1 MRAMAIPSRSEQST
15 LSGRVARFA
24 KVGANLGGFATG
36 VAAARFGGRALDDPR
51 NAAEL
56 KRVLGELKGPLMKLA
71 QILGNI
77 PDAVP
82 PEFARQLSELQ
93 ANAPPMGAGF
103 VRRRMVG
110 ELGADWRQKFVDF
123 TPEAVSA
130 ASLGQVHKGTL
141 ANGSSVAVKLQYPDM
156 ASAVEADLGQLD
168 LLLSLFKRV
177 DGSINTSEIRDELAE
192 RLREE
197 LDYTR
202 ELKHLLLYRQ
212 MLAGEEHVRIP
223 EPVPELSTG
232 RLLTMEWLEGSR
244 LMDWRDAP
252 AEVRNRIAE
261 ALFLAWYRP
270 FYRVGVIHGDPH
282 LGNYT
287 IAQADADR
295 AVVNLLDFG
304 CVRIFPPAFIEGVNL
319 LYRAIETNDDAR
331 AAHAFEMWGF
341 KGLTKPIREVLL
353 IWARFLYGPLL
364 DDRVRPIDMDGRP
377 GEYGRATAQKVHAEL
392 KKLGTVTIPAEFV
405 FMDRAAIGLGGVFI
419 QLGAE
424 LNWSSLFRQLMS
436 DFDVG
441 AVSQRQ
447 AEALAQAGLAPDAGS
462 AQAGLAPDAG
472 SAQAGLAPDTGPG
485 QAGHR

>member
-1 MRAMAIPSRSEQST
+1 MADQST
-15 LSGRVARFA
+15 LTGRIARFT
-24 KVGANLGGFATG
+24 KVGANLGGFAAG
-36 VAAARFGGRALDDPR
+36 AAAARMGGRSLDDPK

-93 ANAPPMGAGF
+93 ANAPPMGHGF
-103 VRRRMVG
+103 VRRRMAG
-110 ELGADWRQKFVDF
+110 ELGPDWRDRFAEF

-130 ASLGQVHKGTL
+130 ASLGQVHKGLLPGGET
-141 ANGSSVAVKLQYPDM
+141 VAVKLQYPDM

-168 LLLSLFKRV
+168 LLLSLFRRV
-177 DGSINTSEIRDELAE
+177 DGSINTAEIRDELAA

-197 LDYTR
+197 LDYGR
-202 ELKHLLLYRQ
+202 ELKHLLLYAR
-212 MLAGEEHVRIP
+212 MLQGEAHVR
-223 EPVPELSTG
+223 VPKPFAALSTQ

-244 LMDWRDAP
+244 LLDWKDSP

-270 FYRVGVIHGDPH
+270 FYRMGVIHGDPH

-287 IAQADADR
+287 VARADAES

-304 CVRIFPPAFIEGVNL
+304 CVRIFPPRFIEGVNE
-319 LYRAIETNDDAR
+319 LYRAIEADDDAR

-341 KGLTKPIREVLL
+341 KGLTREIRDVLL
-353 IWARFLYGPLL
+353 VWARFLYGPLL
-364 DDRVRPIDMDGRP
+364 DDRVRPIDIDGRP
-377 GEYGRATAQKVHAEL
+377 GEYGRATAQKVHQEL
-392 KKLGTVTIPAEFV
+392 RKLGTVTIPAEFV

-424 LNWSSLFRQLMS
+424 LNWSALFRQLMD
-436 DFDVG
+436 DFNVADVE
-441 AVSQRQ
+441 ARQ
-447 AEALAQAGLAPDAGS
+447 AAALVEAGLGAG
-462 AQAGLAPDAG
+462 
-472 SAQAGLAPDTGPG
+472 
-485 QAGHR
+485 

>member
-1 MRAMAIPSRSEQST
+1 MAEQST
-15 LSGRVARFA
+15 FGGRLARVA
-24 KVGANLGGFATG
+24 KVGVNLGGFAAG
-36 VAAARFGGRALDDPR
+36 AAAARAGGRPLDDPR

-93 ANAPPMGAGF
+93 ANAPPMGQGF
-103 VRRRMVG
+103 VRRRMAG
-110 ELGADWRQKFVDF
+110 ELGPDWRSRFVDF

-130 ASLGQVHKGTL
+130 ASLGQVHKATL
-141 ANGSSVAVKLQYPDM
+141 PGGETVAVKLQYPDM

-168 LLLSLFKRV
+168 LMLALFRRV
-177 DGSINTSEIRDELAE
+177 DGSIDTSEIRDELAA

-197 LDYTR
+197 LDYAR

-212 MLAGEEHVRIP
+212 MLAGEAHVRVPRPI
-223 EPVPELSTG
+223 PELSTP
-232 RLLTMEWLEGSR
+232 RLLTMEWLDGTR
-244 LMDWRDAP
+244 LLDWRDAP

-287 IAQADADR
+287 VAAADADR

-304 CVRIFPPAFIEGVNL
+304 CVRIFPPAFIQGVNE
-319 LYRAIETNDDAR
+319 LYRAIEADDDDR

-341 KGLTKPIREVLL
+341 RGLTREIRDVLL

-364 DDRVRPIDMDGRP
+364 DDRVRPIDLDGRP
-377 GEYGRATAQKVHAEL
+377 GEYGRATAYRVHQEL
-392 KKLGTVTIPAEFV
+392 KKLGSVTIPAEFV

-424 LNWSSLFRQLMS
+424 LNWHRLFRQLMD
-436 DFDVG
+436 DFSVE
-441 AVSQRQ
+441 AVAARQ
-447 AEALAQAGLAPDAGS
+447 SAALAEAGL
-462 AQAGLAPDAG
+462 
-472 SAQAGLAPDTGPG
+472 
-485 QAGHR
+485 

>member
-1 MRAMAIPSRSEQST
+1 MPHWRALGRAPRCRAMAEQST
-15 LSGRVARFA
+15 LSGRIARFA
-24 KVGANLGGFATG
+24 KVGANLGGFAAG
-36 VAAARFGGRALDDPR
+36 AAVARAGGRSLDDPR

-82 PEFARQLSELQ
+82 PEFAKQLSELQ
-93 ANAPPMGAGF
+93 ANAPPMGQGF
-103 VRRRMVG
+103 VRRRMAG
-110 ELGADWRQKFVDF
+110 ELGPKWRDRFVDF
-123 TPEAVSA
+123 TPEAVAA
-130 ASLGQVHKGTL
+130 ASLGQVHKAQLPSGET
-141 ANGSSVAVKLQYPDM
+141 VAVKLQYPDM

-168 LLLSLFKRV
+168 LMLSLFRRV
-177 DGSINTSEIRDELAE
+177 DGSINTAEIRVELAA

-197 LDYTR
+197 LDYGR
-202 ELKHLLLYRQ
+202 ELKHLLLYAQ
-212 MLAGEEHVRIP
+212 MLAGEAHVR
-223 EPVPELSTG
+223 VPRPFADLSTP
-232 RLLTMEWLEGSR
+232 RLLTMEWLEGTR
-244 LMDWRDAP
+244 LLDWKDAP

-282 LGNYT
+282 LGNYSV
-287 IAQADADR
+287 ARADADG

-304 CVRIFPPAFIEGVNL
+304 CVRIFPPHFIEGVNE
-319 LYRAIETNDDAR
+319 LYRAIEIDDDAR

-341 KGLTKPIREVLL
+341 KGLTREIREVLL
-353 IWARFLYGPLL
+353 VWARFLYGPLL

-377 GEYGRATAQKVHAEL
+377 GEYGRATAQKVHQEL

-424 LNWSSLFRQLMS
+424 LNWSRLFRQLMD
-436 DFDVG
+436 DFALADVQ
-441 AVSQRQ
+441 ARQ
-447 AEALAQAGLAPDAGS
+447 AAALAGAGLAPA
-462 AQAGLAPDAG
+462 
-472 SAQAGLAPDTGPG
+472 
-485 QAGHR
+485 

>member
-1 MRAMAIPSRSEQST
+1 MPAMAEQST
-15 LSGRVARFA
+15 LSGRIARFA
-24 KVGANLGGFATG
+24 KVGANLGGFAAG
-36 VAAARFGGRALDDPR
+36 AAVARAGGRALDDPR

-82 PEFARQLSELQ
+82 PEFAKELAELQ
-93 ANAPPMGAGF
+93 ANAPPMGQGF
-103 VRRRMVG
+103 VRRRMAG
-110 ELGADWRQKFVDF
+110 ELGPKWRDRFVDF
-123 TPEAVSA
+123 SPEAVAA
-130 ASLGQVHKGTL
+130 ASLGQVHKATL
-141 ANGSSVAVKLQYPDM
+141 PTGETVAVKLQYPDM

-168 LLLSLFKRV
+168 LMLSLFRRV
-177 DGSINTSEIRDELAE
+177 DGSINTAEIRDELAA

-197 LDYTR
+197 LDYGR
-202 ELKHLLLYRQ
+202 ELKHLLLYAQ
-212 MLAGEEHVRIP
+212 MLAGEDHVR
-223 EPVPELSTG
+223 VPRPHADLSTP
-232 RLLTMEWLEGSR
+232 RLLTMEWLDGTR
-244 LMDWRDAP
+244 LLDWKDSP

-282 LGNYT
+282 LGNYSV
-287 IAQADADR
+287 ARADADG

-304 CVRIFPPAFIEGVNL
+304 CVRIFPPAFIEGVNE
-319 LYRAIETNDDAR
+319 LYRAIETDDDAR

-341 KGLTKPIREVLL
+341 KGLTREIREVLL
-353 IWARFLYGPLL
+353 VWARFLYGPLL

-377 GEYGRATAQKVHAEL
+377 GEYGRATAQKVHQEL

-424 LNWSSLFRQLMS
+424 LNWSRLFRQLMD
-436 DFDVG
+436 DFAVADVE
-441 AVSQRQ
+441 ARQ
-447 AEALAQAGLAPDAGS
+447 AAALAEAGLQG
-462 AQAGLAPDAG
+462 G
-472 SAQAGLAPDTGPG
+472 
-485 QAGHR
+485 

>member
-1 MRAMAIPSRSEQST
+1 MAEQST
-15 LSGRVARFA
+15 LGGRVARFA
-24 KVGANLGGFATG
+24 KVGVNLGGFASG
-36 VAAARFGGRALDDPR
+36 VAAARVGGRALDDPK

-110 ELGADWRQKFVDF
+110 ELGPDWRGRFVEF
-123 TPEAVSA
+123 SPEAVSA
-130 ASLGQVHKGTL
+130 ASLGQVHKATL
-141 ANGSSVAVKLQYPDM
+141 PTGESVAVKLQYPDM

-168 LLLSLFKRV
+168 LMLSLFRRV
-177 DGSINTSEIRDELAE
+177 DGSINTAEIRNELAD

-197 LDYTR
+197 LDYAR
-202 ELKHLLLYRQ
+202 ELKHLLLYRH
-212 MLAGEEHVRIP
+212 MLDGEAHVRVP
-223 EPVPELSTG
+223 MPVPALSTG

-244 LMDWRDAP
+244 LLDWRDRP
-252 AEVRNRIAE
+252 AAVRNEVAQ
-261 ALFLAWYRP
+261 ALFLGWYRP
-270 FYRVGVIHGDPH
+270 FYRFGVIHGDPH

-287 IAQADADR
+287 VAEADAES

-304 CVRIFPPAFIEGVNL
+304 CVRIFPPAFIEGVNQ
-319 LYRAIETNDDAR
+319 LYRAVESGDDAL
-331 AAHAFEMWGF
+331 AAEAFEMWGF
-341 KGLTKPIREVLL
+341 KGLTREIRDVLL
-353 IWARFLYGPLL
+353 VWAKFLYAPLL

-377 GEYGRATAQKVHAEL
+377 GEYGRATAMKVHAEL

-424 LNWSSLFRQLMS
+424 LNWHRLFRGLME
-436 DFDVG
+436 DFSVE
-441 AVSQRQ
+441 AVTARQ
-447 AEALAQAGLAPDAGS
+447 TEALRAAGLQDG
-462 AQAGLAPDAG
+462 
-472 SAQAGLAPDTGPG
+472 
-485 QAGHR
+485 

>member
-1 MRAMAIPSRSEQST
+1 MALMAEQST
-15 LSGRVARFA
+15 LGGRIARFA
-24 KVGANLGGFATG
+24 KVGANLGGFAAG
-36 VAAARFGGRALDDPR
+36 AAAARAGGRPLDDPR

-82 PEFARQLSELQ
+82 PEFARQLAELQ
-93 ANAPPMGAGF
+93 ANPPPMGAGF
-103 VRRRMVG
+103 VRRRMSG
-110 ELGADWRQKFVDF
+110 ELGRDWRTRFVDF

-130 ASLGQVHKGTL
+130 ASLGQVHKASLASGETL
-141 ANGSSVAVKLQYPDM
+141 AVKLQYPDM

-168 LLLSLFKRV
+168 LMLSLFRRV
-177 DGSINTSEIRDELAE
+177 DGSIDTGEIRNELAA

-197 LDYTR
+197 LDYDR

-212 MLAGEEHVRIP
+212 MLAGEPHVRVP
-223 EPVPELSTG
+223 RPYPELSTG

-244 LMDWRDAP
+244 LLEWKSEP
-252 AEVRNRIAE
+252 ADVRNRIAE

-287 IAQADADR
+287 VARADADG

-304 CVRIFPPAFIEGVNL
+304 CVRIFPPAFIEGVNE
-319 LYRAIETNDDAR
+319 LYRAIESNDDDR

-341 KGLTKPIREVLL
+341 KGLTREIREVLL
-353 IWARFLYGPLL
+353 VWARFLYGPLL
-364 DDRVRPIDMDGRP
+364 DDRVRPIDLDGRP
-377 GEYGRATAQKVHAEL
+377 GEYGRATAAKVHAEL

-424 LNWSSLFRQLMS
+424 LNWSRLFRQLMD
-436 DFDVG
+436 DFDVA
-441 AVSQRQ
+441 AVARRQ
-447 AEALAQAGLAPDAGS
+447 AEALAEAGLSAPQSALSDAALPS
-462 AQAGLAPDAG
+462 ARG
-472 SAQAGLAPDTGPG
+472 
-485 QAGHR
+485 RR